1 MNPRIMKKLSKRIAV
16 HAEALG
22 YSIDLDGPCAV
33 ELTEKGTSR
42 KISHRNRRRWDGS
55 VRLGPMLTLQRTPF
69 FCWTDYGPDG
79 GEGDGAIAWEHM
91 RHRVR
96 SQIDDLARDW
106 SHPAA
111 ERGEWPPYIDGK
123 APRLPRSTPEVLR
136 AIEHYALVELERKA
150 IRRLAAQQR
159 RAAFMAGAKP

>member
-33 ELTEKGTSR
+33 EMTDKGSSR
-42 KISHRNRRRWDGS
+42 KISHRVRRMRREG
-55 VRLGPMLTLQRTPF
+55 VTTGPMLTLQRTPF

-79 GEGDGAIAWEHM
+79 CEGDGAIAWEHM
-91 RHRVR
+91 RHLVR
-96 SQIDDLARDW
+96 SQLDDLARDW
-106 SHPAA
+106 SHPSA
-111 ERGEWPPYIDGK
+111 ERGEWPPYIEGK

-136 AIEHYALVELERKA
+136 AIEHYALVKQERKD
-150 IRRLAAQQR
+150 IRHLAAQQR
-159 RAAFMAGAKP
+159 RAAFMAGTKP

>member
-42 KISHRNRRRWDGS
+42 KLSHRNRWRRDGS
-55 VRLGPMLTLQRTPF
+55 ARLGPMLTLQRTPF

-79 GEGDGAIAWEHM
+79 GEGDIE
-91 RHRVR
+91 
-96 SQIDDLARDW
+96 
-106 SHPAA
+106 
-111 ERGEWPPYIDGK
+111 GK
-123 APRLPRSTPEVLR
+123 APRLPRSTSEVLR
-136 AIEHYALVELERKA
+136 AVEHYALVEQERKA

-159 RAAFMAGAKP
+159 RAAFMAGTKL